1 MPRKKKKGSGTGVLA
16 LARKAAS
23 KAIKKD
29 ETEWRVVMDDSML
42 QESLPHIP
50 TGSIIIDYLIGGE
63 RNSRGVMP
71 CPGLPRGRV
80 SQLWGHESAGKTT
93 LALTTAAT
101 CIAQGGTV
109 LFVDWENAIVPDYA
123 EALGVP
129 VTNPD
134 KFELVQPGTLEDGLK
149 LAQIYAL
156 AGVDLIIFD
165 SVGAAVPA
173 RVANRDLGEVG
184 EQARVGELQ
193 AVWSQEL
200 PNLRGAAAK
209 KGAAI
214 LGISQIRAKINT
226 SGYGPKTQP
235 QGGNA
240 WKFYSDV
247 RIELRRVKTEKSNL
261 FDALTNKKDKRV
273 TGGLINCKLIK
284 CKLSASQGREGR
296 FYIRHGEGIDDIRSV
311 MELGT
316 KYKIIRKAGS
326 WLKWEDPE
334 GEELNLQGSDKMRD
348 HFKANPEHFR
358 VLMNQVMPHLSA
370 FKSDEDEFEEIEEID
385 DVDALLAEAAALDKD
400 DDDDGEAD
408 GEEDE
413 EIEPDAEED
422 DDE

>member
-1 MPRKKKKGSGTGVLA
+1 MPRKTTQTTQASETGALA
-16 LARKAAS
+16 LARKAS
-23 KAIKKD
+23 VKALKKD
-29 ETEWRVVMDDSML
+29 ESQWRVVMDDSML

-63 RNSRGVMP
+63 RNERGVMP
-71 CPGLPRGRV
+71 CPGIPRGRIT
-80 SQLWGHESAGKTT
+80 QLWGHESAGKST
-93 LALTTAAT
+93 LALTAAAT
-101 CIAQGGTV
+101 CCAQGGTV

-123 EALGVP
+123 AALGVP
-129 VTNPD
+129 VTDPN
-134 KFELVQPGTLEDGLK
+134 KFELVQPDTLEDGLK

-173 RVANRDLGEVG
+173 RIANRDLGEVG

-209 KGAAI
+209 RGAAI
-214 LGISQIRAKINT
+214 LGISQIRAKIST
-226 SGYGPKTQP
+226 GPSYGPQTQP

-261 FDALTNKKDKRV
+261 FDALTNTKDQRI

-284 CKLSASQGREGR
+284 CKISSSQGREGR

-311 MELGT
+311 MELAT
-316 KYKIIRKAGS
+316 KYKLIKKAGS
-326 WLKWEDPE
+326 WLTWETPG
-334 GEELNLQGSDKMRD
+334 GEEIKCQGTDKLRD
-348 HFKANPEHFR
+348 HLKENPSDFR
-358 VLMNQVMPHLSA
+358 VLVNAVTPYLST
-370 FKSDEDEFEEIEEID
+370 FKAEDDEFEEYGD
-385 DVDALLAEAAALDKD
+385 DGVDALLAEASSMSGKSKS
-400 DDDDGEAD
+400 DDGDE
-408 GEEDE
+408 GEDE
-413 EIEPDAEED
+413 EGYDED
-422 DDE
+422 SDE